1 MVSKLTELLKEIKGL
16 KSYTLT
22 LLFIIALLY
31 IFNSTIIRA
40 IDLTVFNKD
49 VVSSS
54 LKNDILINRSLKEL
68 MENTDS
74 DRAYI
79 FRFHNGVTYY
89 NGSHKSKMSCDYEV
103 VARGVSREA
112 EMLQDI
118 PTALYADWIMDV
130 VNHNMI
136 ISDVNSIED
145 INVRSTLK
153 SQEIKALAVLPYYRH
168 GNLFALVGI
177 DYLKPSRQKD
187 VELFERNRDSVVQ
200 SLKIKVNA
208 IGKLLI

>member
-1 MVSKLTELLKEIKGL
+1 MITKLIELLKEIKGL

-54 LKNDILINRSLKEL
+54 LKNDILINRSLKEF

-136 ISDVNSIED
+136 VSDVNSIED

-153 SQEIKALAVLPYYRH
+153 AQEIKGIAVLPYYRH
-168 GNLFALVGI
+168 GNLFALIGV
-177 DYLKPSRQKD
+177 DYLKPSLEKD
-187 VELFERNRDSVVQ
+187 AELFERNRDSVIQ

-208 IGKLLI
+208 IGNLLI

>member
-1 MVSKLTELLKEIKGL
+1 MVSKLIELLREIKGL

-22 LLFIIALLY
+22 LLFVIALLY

-49 VVSSS
+49 VVSNS

-68 MENTDS
+68 MEVTSS

-130 VNHNMI
+130 INHNMI
-136 ISDVNSIED
+136 VPDVNEIED

-168 GNLFALVGI
+168 GNLFALIGV
-177 DYLKPSRQKD
+177 DYLKPSLYKDEDIFRQ
-187 VELFERNRDSVVQ
+187 NRDSIIQ
-200 SLKIKVNA
+200 RLKIKVNT
-208 IGKLLI
+208 IGNLLI

>member
-1 MVSKLTELLKEIKGL
+1 MITKLIELLKEIKGL

-40 IDLTVFNKD
+40 IDLTVLNKD

-136 ISDVNSIED
+136 VSDVNSIED

-153 SQEIKALAVLPYYRH
+153 AQEIKGIAVLPYYRH
-168 GNLFALVGI
+168 GNLFALIGV
-177 DYLKPSRQKD
+177 DYLKPSLEKD
-187 VELFERNRDSVVQ
+187 AELFERNRDSVIQ

-208 IGKLLI
+208 IGNLLI